1 MTCIENAVNAWWDLL
16 TLKGSKRASSAL
28 QAIRRH
34 LVAHLNQESPLQFWL
49 QQQGQLDRIDYRAPE
64 PVTYSSATF
73 RRRRAK
79 TGGFQLTWWCWNRR
93 SSPTCSAM
101 PRNPL
106 VAKPAT
112 CRSIGDWRDAQGWEY
127 TRTLLIN
134 GWQGWPCFH
143 GTIWVIWV
151 IIITVAL

>member
-73 RRRRAK
+73 RRRKAK
-79 TGGFQLTWWCWNRR
+79 TGGF
-93 SSPTCSAM
+93 SS
-101 PRNPL
+101 L
-106 VAKPAT
+106 
-112 CRSIGDWRDAQGWEY
+112 DDAETGGQARHAAQCHEI
-127 TRTLLIN
+127 R
-134 GWQGWPCFH
+134 
-143 GTIWVIWV
+143 
-151 IIITVAL
+151 